1 MFDAA
6 ERKSL
11 LFVLNVGALFLAGVW
26 LLNIAGARGYGP
38 QGALALAGVALFSA
52 ALAHYGRERFH
63 LRSAYATLAYCMVV
77 VAALLAAGAAWG
89 RLEALNKTLAFLGAA
104 FAVLP
109 PLAFVFREEFLK
121 QKG

>member
-11 LFVLNVGALFLAGVW
+11 LFVFNVGALFLAGVW
-26 LLNIAGARGYGP
+26 VLDVAGARSYGP
-38 QGALALAGVALFSA
+38 QGALALAGVAVASA
-52 ALAHYGRERFH
+52 ALVHYGREKFH
-63 LRSAYATLAYCMVV
+63 LKSAYAALAYCGMA
-77 VAALLAAGAAWG
+77 VAALLAAAAVWG
-89 RLEALNKTLAFLGAA
+89 KLGALNRTLAFLGAA